1 MTVGPAEKRSFDIGS
16 FERAY
21 RTHFERLVRL
31 ATLLCGRRDEGEEIV
46 QDVFVSCQSRWH
58 LVEDPKSYLTRA
70 VVFRC
75 RDSQRRQY
83 RRRSV
88 RVDPPTVTMIPE
100 FDETWASIRALPPLQ
115 RQVVVLRYY
124 EDLSLEEI
132 ASLLDRSPATVRSDH
147 RRALQR
153 LKRSI
158 S

>member
-1 MTVGPAEKRSFDIGS
+1 LELGS
-16 FERAY
+16 FEHAY
-21 RTHFERLVRL
+21 RMHRERLVRL
-31 ATLLCGRRDEGEEIV
+31 ATLLGGRREEAEEIV
-46 QDVFVSCQSRWH
+46 HDVFLACQGRWAA
-58 LVEDPKSYLTRA
+58 VDEPASYLTRA

-75 RDSQRRQY
+75 RDAQRRQY

-88 RVDPPTVTMIPE
+88 RVDPPPVTMIPE
-100 FDETWASIRALPPLQ
+100 FDETWASIRGLPPLQ

-124 EDLSLEEI
+124 EDMSLDEI

-153 LKRSI
+153 SKRSI